1 MIVHLT
7 LPAAPHTKNTG
18 KYVCGNVSF
27 KGAELWILLG
37 PIVVPDA
44 IAPVGENVDISLYV
58 EQNTSPDGATNVLL
72 DGVNIMYFIIRGEK
86 LDCQASSQEYFWGP
100 RGGL

>member
-1 MIVHLT
+1 M
-7 LPAAPHTKNTG
+7 
-18 KYVCGNVSF
+18 
-27 KGAELWILLG
+27 WILLG

-86 LDCQASSQEYFWGP
+86 LDCQGSSQEYFWGP
-100 RGGL
+100 RGGYNHLWRVNVVIFQYT